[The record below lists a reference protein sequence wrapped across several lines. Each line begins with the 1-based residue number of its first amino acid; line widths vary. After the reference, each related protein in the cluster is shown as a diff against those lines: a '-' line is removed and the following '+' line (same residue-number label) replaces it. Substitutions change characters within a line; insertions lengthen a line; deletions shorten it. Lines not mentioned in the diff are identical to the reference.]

1 MKNWSE
7 APVRSNVRAI
17 LEGAF
22 MSAIFLVLFFVAF
35 YTPLSVV
42 AAFALPVPFSI
53 YGYRHDTRMGVLTVL
68 VAAILS
74 FIFTSF
80 PGLLISLPAA
90 VMGLVM
96 GIAYRK
102 QKSARY
108 VLVLGMVTQ
117 LAFIFVSI
125 GIVLA
130 ITQTN
135 PVNDMIEGMGKLS
148 NQMLTE
154 MQGQVDHSIKQLPPE
169 QQNGIQG
176 KQLARVKESLES
188 MKVQLPVLIS
198 AILPGLLISSS
209 LLAAL
214 INHGLFRKVLQRMGT
229 QIQALP
235 ALHNLR
241 FPRSILYYYLIV
253 LFLFMIPELHTYRFL
268 YTVVLNVMIVLQ
280 LLFAVQALGFV
291 AYWIH
296 KRNVS
301 KGLLILAVILFL
313 IPPFTYILLLI
324 GVLDVGFN
332 LRNRFFNNRS

>member
-1 MKNWSE
+1 
-7 APVRSNVRAI
+7 
-17 LEGAF
+17 
-22 MSAIFLVLFFVAF
+22 
-35 YTPLSVV
+35 
-42 AAFALPVPFSI
+42 
-53 YGYRHDTRMGVLTVL
+53 
-68 VAAILS
+68 
-74 FIFTSF
+74 
-80 PGLLISLPAA
+80 
-90 VMGLVM
+90 
-96 GIAYRK
+96 
-102 QKSARY
+102 
-108 VLVLGMVTQ
+108 MVTQ

-253 LFLFMIPELHTYRFL
+253 LFFVYDTGAAHVPFSLHGSIEC
-268 YTVVLNVMIVLQ
+268 NDC
-280 LLFAVQALGFV
+280 APAFV
-291 AYWIH
+291 CC
-296 KRNVS
+296 S
-301 KGLLILAVILFL
+301 GTGLCCIL
-313 IPPFTYILLLI
+313 
-324 GVLDVGFN
+324 D
-332 LRNRFFNNRS
+332 S